1 MTQPD
6 KQKPK
11 SSWGAM
17 LWAESLR
24 ALSLGWDL
32 AIPIFGGV
40 LLGQFIDKKIGTDYI
55 FTIGLLFFGVSVSY
69 YNLLTFV
76 QKMKRI
82 DEKKKKDDEKAK
94 ANQEEE

>member
-1 MTQPD
+1 MDPD
-6 KQKPK
+6 KKAPKKP
-11 SSWGAM
+11 WAAM

-40 LLGQFIDKKIGTDYI
+40 LLGQFIDQKIGTDYI
-55 FTIGLLFFGVSVSY
+55 FTVGLLFFGISVSY
-69 YNLLTFV
+69 YNLWKFV

-82 DEKKKKDDEKAK
+82 DDKKKKDEQKDKTQK
-94 ANQEEE
+94 D